1 MIRAKDAFY
10 DDASPH
16 PSPLS
21 TRASLTRTPREM
33 PVQVMMSANP
43 RVWLATTPRSS
54 NAAREGRRQPPL
66 NVVPSHAFKRSP
78 RPPTSAVE
86 RSRLHPSRAATLD
99 GAALRD
105 ARETDEVSLDIL
117 AKDDVGVLQV
127 TRARARAASL
137 RERPGQLY
145 RKNLAS
151 PASRAISSESR
162 NRRNVTIVTP
172 IRPVSRADRP
182 PSRPFTQAIS
192 RAVADSGYNITSIIT
207 GRTPTPDPTVG
218 FITLHAAPR
227 SCPVP
232 FPSPLEARATGE
244 DVSPRASRRSN
255 PETSRDI
262 LLRALARLPEVI
274 DVVDVHPTKDASTET
289 AAMKPNADAGAVR
302 TSDDKEHLGLLY
314 LVHKF
319 DTAPRW
325 DFRRHYDAL
334 PRDPY
339 VQNIGIGRFR
349 AYSKYRH
356 FFPSPHAATRAASLG
371 GGGRDA
377 ASSGGDASDEFDAST
392 FIDDVHLSALVELP
406 DAKFNQP
413 AGYSFTPRAD
423 NAAAAGSDGYYDRA
437 KSERRFARV
446 PREAATLPEFAEII
460 ARFAAYARLD
470 PRYAPRAHV
479 DVGVHLI
486 RIAADVSAS
495 DMRGQV
501 VPEGMHQDG
510 FEYVGLGCV
519 GRENVADGWTTR
531 IYLGGR
537 GRSRPDAGTKPVY
550 AHAVEPGEMIFM
562 DDARMWHDA
571 DDLAQEDESRPG
583 WMDFI
588 VVTLA
593 ADDNVEQDE
602 NQDKAEERGGRRTP
616 PVRVHRIDAPY
627 FDRSP
632 R

>member
-1 MIRAKDAFY
+1 
-10 DDASPH
+10 
-16 PSPLS
+16 
-21 TRASLTRTPREM
+21 M
-33 PVQVMMSANP
+33 PN
-43 RVWLATTPRSS
+43 
-54 NAAREGRRQPPL
+54 
-66 NVVPSHAFKRSP
+66 
-78 RPPTSAVE
+78 
-86 RSRLHPSRAATLD
+86 
-99 GAALRD
+99 
-105 ARETDEVSLDIL
+105 
-117 AKDDVGVLQV
+117 
-127 TRARARAASL
+127 
-137 RERPGQLY
+137 
-145 RKNLAS
+145 
-151 PASRAISSESR
+151 
-162 NRRNVTIVTP
+162 
-172 IRPVSRADRP
+172 
-182 PSRPFTQAIS
+182 
-192 RAVADSGYNITSIIT
+192 
-207 GRTPTPDPTVG
+207 
-218 FITLHAAPR
+218 
-227 SCPVP
+227 
-232 FPSPLEARATGE
+232 PSPLEARATGN
-244 DVSPRASRRSN
+244 DVSPRAST
-255 PETSRDI
+255 PDTSRDI

-274 DVVDVHPTKDASTET
+274 DMADVHPPEDASTET
-289 AAMKPNADAGAVR
+289 TAMRPNADAGAVR
-302 TSDDKEHLGLLY
+302 TGDNREHLGLLY
-314 LVHKF
+314 LVHNF
-319 DTAPRW
+319 EAAPRW

-371 GGGRDA
+371 GRGRDA
-377 ASSGGDASDEFDAST
+377 GSNESNTTDEFDAST
-392 FIDDVHLSALVELP
+392 FIDDVNLSALVELP
-406 DAKFNQP
+406 DAEFNQP
-413 AGYSFTPRAD
+413 TGYSFTPRDD
-423 NAAAAGSDGYYDRA
+423 NAAAAGSDGYYDHA
-437 KSERRFARV
+437 KSDRRFARV

-470 PRYAPRAHV
+470 PRYASRAHV

-537 GRSRPDAGTKPVY
+537 GRSRPTPGTKPVF

-593 ADDNVEQDE
+593 ADDNAGED
-602 NQDKAEERGGRRTP
+602 NDRDDANERATRTP
-616 PVRVHRIDAPY
+616 PAHVHRIDTPY
-627 FDRSP
+627 SERWP
-632 R
+632 RR